1 MNTTNNETAFNNEQ
15 ELHSEE
21 SNTPKAPSAK
31 DRVMEDGK
39 LTFLEVLYVARYFL
53 PVLTTIGWLLVF
65 LLQESSVP
73 DFVAYILLGIIVIGF
88 ISALTVSPIK
98 FIKFIFTSTIK
109 GFHIVRGFI
118 PFYGL
123 ADLFAAIF
131 GVGLGFMFG
140 VTVVFGIPAVF
151 TITKFFKEDS
161 FE

>member
-1 MNTTNNETAFNNEQ
+1 MNTKNNETTFNNEQ

-21 SNTPKAPSAK
+21 SKTPKTPSAK

-39 LTFLEVLYVARYFL
+39 LTFLEFLYVARYFL
-53 PVLTTIGWLLVF
+53 PVLTTIGWILVF
-65 LLQESSVP
+65 LLPESLVP

-98 FIKFIFTSTIK
+98 LIKFIFTSTIK
-109 GFHIVRGFI
+109 GFHIVRGLI

-123 ADLFAAIF
+123 ADLIAAIVGTGFGFSF
-131 GVGLGFMFG
+131 GVFI
-140 VTVVFGIPAVF
+140 VFGLPAVF
-151 TITKFFKEDS
+151 TIAKFFNEDS